1 MLPVNRYGSCTQSKV
16 SEIRPTS
23 LLAGQGRYPL
33 RPCLTRERP
42 RSVLRSF
49 VGTAFAVPL
58 YQLLQRYNPD
68 HRGHFSSL
76 RKILISSSGDSANFR
91 FANSTSPS
99 RLDFLRLDFRRSTS
113 PPSRILDVSSTL
125 YTENRRSISRISPT
139 IFPRAIVSMW
149 IKTAKTVPFV
159 NMFNYQ
165 MFMNSKTMVLGK

>member
-16 SEIRPTS
+16 SKVRPTS

-91 FANSTSPS
+91 FANSTSPP

-113 PPSRILDVSSTL
+113 PPSRILVPPSTL
-125 YTENRRSISRISPT
+125 YTENSCSNSRISPT
-139 IFPRAIVSMW
+139 LFPQASVSLW
-149 IKTAKTVPFV
+149 SKAAKLVPFV
-159 NMFNYQ
+159 NLLYNQ
-165 MFMNSKTMVLGK
+165 VFMNN